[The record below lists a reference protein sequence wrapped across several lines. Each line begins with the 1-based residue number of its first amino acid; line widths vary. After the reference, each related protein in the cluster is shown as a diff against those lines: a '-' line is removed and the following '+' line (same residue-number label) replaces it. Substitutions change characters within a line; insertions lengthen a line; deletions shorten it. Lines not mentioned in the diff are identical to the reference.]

1 MLVHPKLH
9 SVFFNTMIG
18 SCIQHVT
25 QLHLTYIYVTAH
37 ITNTMSHISISPFD
51 LLKALRGL

>member
-1 MLVHPKLH
+1 MLVHPQLH
-9 SVFFNTMIG
+9 SVFFNT

-25 QLHLTYIYVTAH
+25 QLHLTCIYVTAH
-37 ITNTMSHISISPFD
+37 ITNTTSHISISPFD